1 MEPLRKADL
10 VSKVINGLSRAGFLS
25 YPVKGIEKPL
35 CIGGRSKQVCCFKYA
50 GQLVGA
56 DHGDIFTT
64 PPLNDHHLPVMGHL
78 I

>member
-10 VSKVINGLSRAGFLS
+10 VSKVINGLSRAGLLS
-25 YPVKGIEKPL
+25 YPVKGIVKSL

-56 DHGDIFTT
+56 DHGDIFSAA
-64 PPLNDHHLPVMGHL
+64 PSNDHHLPVMGHL